1 MIAMSPKRWVLFVV
15 LAWIVTVTVLHLWLN
30 LHAFDNRQPQAH
42 AGLRFR
48 VGFLP
53 VVTLTCPVTH
63 FINENTS
70 GDGMFE
76 PVRFNGWPELKSLP
90 VG

>member
-15 LAWIVTVTVLHLWLN
+15 LAWIVTVTILHLWLN
-30 LHAFDNRQPQAH
+30 LHAFDSQPQAH

-53 VVTLTCPVTH
+53 VT
-63 FINENTS
+63 
-70 GDGMFE
+70 
-76 PVRFNGWPELKSLP
+76 
-90 VG
+90 

>member
-15 LAWIVTVTVLHLWLN
+15 LAWIVTVTLLHLWLN

-53 VVTLTCPVTH
+53 VT
-63 FINENTS
+63 
-70 GDGMFE
+70 
-76 PVRFNGWPELKSLP
+76 
-90 VG
+90 